1 MYQGLLGVE
10 VVEDGSGEKG
20 RNSSLQCWCAASLLP
35 LLNPLLEG
43 AAGRA
48 GMGSSMPRHAW
59 SLLGLAV
66 TSVTSA
72 RPCQDP
78 VVSLRDAAVSVVPAV
93 LPAWS
98 SRAGG
103 IL

>member
-66 TSVTSA
+66 TSA

-78 VVSLRDAAVSVVPAV
+78 VLSLRDAAVSVVPAV